1 MIKKILLSLLICI
14 VVIFAYSYH
23 KAKPLHLTKDTSLP
37 FPLESEQREILY
49 YASLA
54 PNAHNVQ
61 PWRLTYNKN
70 EQRFTLAFDSSKA
83 LPHIDPARREAWI
96 SLGAFLENFRQA
108 TANYGMKAEID
119 ILPIITNNDNVAHIT
134 LRSDNKRSP
143 LKQPT
148 ALKLIERRHTDKRP
162 YQNIAIAP
170 ENLTAL
176 LEQHQPYLTY
186 YPRSTAEFNK
196 LAGYAVEAAK
206 AHALDKHKR
215 DEFALWL
222 RFSNEEASQL
232 KDGLPAEQLGLTGIK
247 KLLYYSLFDRE
258 KAKSEA
264 FATENIKKTENSVAQ
279 SAGFF
284 VISGEE
290 TFAATI
296 RSGMNLESFWLD
308 AVQYGISIQPVS
320 QMLEEDAFRQQ
331 LAQTLGLSQPPQL
344 ILRAGYVDDYG
355 ENNKIRRNISEFTHL
370 ESLPEVH

>member
-14 VVIFAYSYH
+14 VVISVYSYH

-61 PWRLTYNKN
+61 PWSLTYNKN
-70 EQRFTLAFDSSKA
+70 EQRFTLAFDRSKA
-83 LPHIDPARREAWI
+83 LPRIDPTGREAWI

-108 TANYGMKAEID
+108 ATAFGIQAEID
-119 ILPIITNNDNVAHIT
+119 ILSSANSGNVAHIT

-148 ALKLIERRHTDKRP
+148 TLKLIERRHTDKRP
-162 YQNIAIAP
+162 YQNNAIAP
-170 ENLTAL
+170 KDLATL

-186 YPRSTAEFNK
+186 YPRGTAGFNK

-206 AHALDKHKR
+206 AQALDKNKR

-264 FATENIKKTENSVAQ
+264 FATESIKKIENSVAQ

-290 TFAATI
+290 TFSATI

-320 QMLEEDAFRQQ
+320 QMLEKDAFRKQ
-331 LAQTLGLSQPPQL
+331 LSQTLGLSQPPQM

-355 ENNKIRRNISEFTHL
+355 ENNKIRRNISAFTSL
-370 ESLPEVH
+370 ENN